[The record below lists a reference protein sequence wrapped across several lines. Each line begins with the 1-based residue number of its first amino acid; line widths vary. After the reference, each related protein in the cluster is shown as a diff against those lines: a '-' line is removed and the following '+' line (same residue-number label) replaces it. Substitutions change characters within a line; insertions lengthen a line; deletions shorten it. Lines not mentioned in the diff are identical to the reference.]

1 MTFNGGIFMDS
12 YLPKNAYIG
21 QTVAIIG
28 GGVIGASWAALFLVN
43 GLKVIISDPDPD
55 IAAKAGATIDAAL
68 PSLAALGYATNAE
81 NHSLSFEK
89 DNGLAVAT
97 ADFVQECAPERIEFK
112 QALWQAIEAA
122 APDTAL
128 FLSSSSSIPAS
139 VQATKMADPG
149 RLVIGHPFNPPHL
162 MPLVE
167 VVPSPLT
174 SEAVTARARA
184 FYQDLGKVALVLR
197 KEISGFV
204 ANRLQAAIFQ
214 ESVYL
219 VAQGVVTLDEL
230 DDVVTNS
237 LGIRWATSGPFLS
250 FHLGGGP
257 GGLSHFIDHLGP
269 PLEQS
274 WATLGKAAFDAPTK
288 ALLAQQVAS
297 SYGAQAFSALSE
309 TRDAKEIAVINGL
322 GSVAQQG

>member
-1 MTFNGGIFMDS
+1 MTGVTSNNTPAG
-12 YLPKNAYIG
+12 K
-21 QTVAIIG
+21 TVAIIG

-68 PSLAALGYATNAE
+68 HSLVALGYAAQEYGTR
-81 NHSLSFEK
+81 LSFEQ
-89 DNGLAVAT
+89 DNRLAVAA
-97 ADFVQECAPERIEFK
+97 ADFVQECAPERVEFK

-122 APDTAL
+122 APAHAL
-128 FLSSSSSIPAS
+128 LLSSSSSIPAS
-139 VQATKMADPG
+139 VQAAKMADPG

-162 MPLVE
+162 MPLLE
-167 VVPSPLT
+167 VVPSPQT
-174 SEAVTARARA
+174 SDTVTARARA
-184 FYQDLGKVALVLR
+184 FYRDIGKVALVLR

-230 DDVVTNS
+230 DDVVTSS

-257 GGLSHFIDHLGP
+257 GGLTHFIDHLGP

-288 ALLAQQVAS
+288 ALLAEQVAR
-297 SYGAQAFSALSE
+297 SYGTEAFSALAE

-322 GSVAQQG
+322 GGVTSQS